1 MKTLKNFGIMAI
13 ALVAFTL
20 AFSNTTLAN
29 DEGGKKNVTELK
41 FIGNLENQPVFQ
53 LSLDGAEEDEY
64 SITFRDEYGNVLY
77 ADKVKGDNITKKF
90 LLKGEEIGDA
100 TVNVVVRAKKTGK
113 VEVYTINRSHSYVE
127 ETVVAKVK

>member
-1 MKTLKNFGIMAI
+1 MKTLKNYGIMAI

-20 AFSNTTLAN
+20 AFSTTTLAN
-29 DEGGKKNVTELK
+29 DEGGNKNVTELK

-53 LSLDGAEEDEY
+53 LSLNGAEEDEY

-77 ADKVKGDNITKKF
+77 SDKVKGDNITKKF
-90 LLKGEEIGDA
+90 LLKAEEIGDA
-100 TVNVVVRAKKTGK
+100 TVNVVVKAKKTGK
-113 VEVYTINRSHSYVE
+113 VEVYNINRSHSYVE

>member
-1 MKTLKNFGIMAI
+1 MKTLKNYGIMAI

-20 AFSNTTLAN
+20 AFSTATLAN
-29 DEGGKKNVTELK
+29 DEGGKNNVTELK

-53 LSLDGAEEDEY
+53 LSLNGAEEDEY
-64 SITFRDEYGNVLY
+64 SITFRDEYGNILY

-90 LLKGEEIGDA
+90 LLKAEEIGDA

-113 VEVYTINRSHSYVE
+113 VEVYSINRSHSYVE